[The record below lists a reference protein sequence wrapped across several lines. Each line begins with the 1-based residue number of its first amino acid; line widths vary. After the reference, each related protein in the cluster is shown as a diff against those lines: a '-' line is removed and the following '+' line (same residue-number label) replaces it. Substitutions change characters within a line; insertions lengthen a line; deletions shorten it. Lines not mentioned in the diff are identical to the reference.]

1 MSCYNLSEDFERGSD
16 MMSNKKLNYWVYMA
30 RFLSGF
36 LNAGMLL
43 SVGSMLTLHTG
54 NLTRASMYLV
64 NQDWELV
71 ILPVVAIVSYFL
83 GCLVTG
89 AYYGQLT
96 EKMSYKYWHGY
107 VTVAVLIALLWI
119 PALREVAI
127 VPILSFSMGIICSMA
142 LDNNGYIGTITMMTG
157 LMTSLAKELSYWLFR
172 KQIASKDQVIY
183 LSINLVSY
191 IVGVFVQM
199 FIYLWQGQILPWTI
213 VLLVS
218 FLAFWAYRYG
228 ER

>member
-1 MSCYNLSEDFERGSD
+1 MV
-16 MMSNKKLNYWVYMA
+16 NKKHNYWVYMA

-36 LNAGMLL
+36 LNAGMLV

-54 NLTRASMYLV
+54 NLTRASMSLV
-64 NQDWELV
+64 NQEWDMLV
-71 ILPVVAIVSYFL
+71 LPVIAIISYFL
-83 GCLVTG
+83 GALATG
-89 AYYGQLT
+89 AYYGQLV

-107 VTVAVLIALLWI
+107 LVVAGLIALLWI
-119 PALREVAI
+119 PNILNTAI

-157 LMTSLAKELSYWLFR
+157 LMTSLANELSYWLFR
-172 KQIASKDQVIY
+172 KKIASKKRVIY
-183 LSINLVSY
+183 LSINLLTYVL
-191 IVGVFVQM
+191 GVFFQM
-199 FIYLWQGQILPWTI
+199 LIYLWLGRVLTGSF
-213 VLLVS
+213 VLLVG